1 MGARAVVLVLFSTCM
16 SVCKDMFNYV
26 EMRTICV
33 QVEEEAREEIE
44 AWEKDHGRTFLVEGV
59 PFVQY
64 IERQWTT
71 FREQKE
77 LEKQERV
84 SKKPHQPPAPISL
97 PLPPK
102 KKQLP
107 TLQEQELFTKCYI
120 YFCCKN
126 EYIYL

>member
-1 MGARAVVLVLFSTCM
+1 
-16 SVCKDMFNYV
+16 MFNYV
-26 EMRTICV
+26 EMWTICI

-84 SKKPHQPPAPISL
+84 SKKKNASTPP
-97 PLPPK
+97 PLPPLFFPHPPK
-102 KKQLP
+102 TNAYLAGTGLINKMFYVFV
-107 TLQEQELFTKCYI
+107 LQEWIYICYRT
-120 YFCCKN
+120 
-126 EYIYL
+126 